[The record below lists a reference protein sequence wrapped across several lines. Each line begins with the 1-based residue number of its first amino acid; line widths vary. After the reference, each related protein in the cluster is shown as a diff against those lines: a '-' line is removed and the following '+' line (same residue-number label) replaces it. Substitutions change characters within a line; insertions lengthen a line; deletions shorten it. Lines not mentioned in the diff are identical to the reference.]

1 MQEIYIEQVGRV
13 TNHKKQLEKSLD
25 VIITNKGK
33 NIFVKGEADN
43 EYTAMQVLEALKLG
57 FSVERAL
64 ALKDEEIILQ
74 TLHIKDITKRNDLET
89 VRSRI
94 IGSEGRTLRTLNNLT
109 NCAISLED
117 NQVGIIGYA
126 DEIEE
131 AIQGIT
137 SIIQGSKQSNVY
149 SRLEKQKKR
158 TKSLDKLDILDEE
171 DESEESNES

>member
-1 MQEIYIEQVGRV
+1 MQEIYIEQVGRA
-13 TNHKKQLEKSLD
+13 TNHKKQLKKELE
-25 VIITNKGK
+25 VTITNKGK
-33 NIFVKGEADN
+33 NVFVEGDADK

-74 TLHIKDITKRNDLET
+74 TIHIKDITKRTDLET

-94 IGSEGRTLRTLNNLT
+94 IGSEGKTLRTLNNLT

-117 NQVGIIGYA
+117 NEVGIIGYA
-126 DEIEE
+126 DQIED
-131 AIQGIT
+131 AIQAIK

-149 SRLEKQKKR
+149 SRVEKQRKR
-158 TKSLDKLDILDEE
+158 QRNFDKLAIADEF
-171 DESEESNES
+171 EEPEE

>member
-1 MQEIYIEQVGRV
+1 
-13 TNHKKQLEKSLD
+13 
-25 VIITNKGK
+25 
-33 NIFVKGEADN
+33 
-43 EYTAMQVLEALKLG
+43 
-57 FSVERAL
+57 
-64 ALKDEEIILQ
+64 
-74 TLHIKDITKRNDLET
+74 
-89 VRSRI
+89 
-94 IGSEGRTLRTLNNLT
+94 
-109 NCAISLED
+109 
-117 NQVGIIGYA
+117 VGIIGYA

>member
-13 TNHKKQLEKSLD
+13 TNHKKRLKKELE
-25 VIITNKGK
+25 VVVTNKGK
-33 NIFVKGEADN
+33 NIFIEGDGDK

-57 FSVERAL
+57 FSIERAL

-74 TLHIKDITKRNDLET
+74 TVHIKDITKRNDLET

-94 IGSEGRTLRTLNNLT
+94 IGSEGKTLRTLNNLT

-117 NQVGIIGYA
+117 NEVGIIGYA
-126 DEIEE
+126 DEIED
-131 AIQGIT
+131 AIQAIK

-149 SRLEKQKKR
+149 SRVEKQRKR
-158 TKSLDKLDILDEE
+158 KRNLDKIPIKKD
-171 DESEESNES
+171 